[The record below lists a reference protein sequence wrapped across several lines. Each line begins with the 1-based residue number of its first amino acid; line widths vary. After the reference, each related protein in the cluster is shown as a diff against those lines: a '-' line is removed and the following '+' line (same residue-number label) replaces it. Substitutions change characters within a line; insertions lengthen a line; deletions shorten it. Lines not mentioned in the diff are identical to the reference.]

1 MITAPNRSITLGH
14 APTPSV
20 DPAPDPEA
28 ETSSNPNSWV
38 GECDKCMKTK
48 YEDDSFRQKW
58 VDRKRSISVC
68 RDDDG
73 KDARPPKLR
82 RVEWRFCDGF

>member
-1 MITAPNRSITLGH
+1 
-14 APTPSV
+14 
-20 DPAPDPEA
+20 
-28 ETSSNPNSWV
+28 
-38 GECDKCMKTK
+38 MKTK

-58 VDRKRSISVC
+58 VDGKRGIGVC